1 MKITLLGTGGY
12 FPNRRRH
19 TACLMIPEIG
29 VVLDA
34 GTAAYQIQQHL
45 ETESLDIFLSHAH
58 LDHVFG
64 LTCLLNLFDG
74 QGARRIRVHGEPEKL
89 EVVEQ
94 CLFNKL
100 LFPVA
105 PPCTFTPLADSVA
118 LPQGGRLTWFPLEH
132 PGGSVGY
139 RLDWPAT
146 DTEPARSLA
155 YVTDTIARPD
165 AAYLEHIQ
173 GVELLVH
180 EAYFNDDERDWAELT
195 GHSCATDVAQ
205 NAAAAGAKQL
215 VMVHMNPMCES
226 DQPLDLAMAREAF
239 AELVVA
245 EDGMVVEF

>member
-1 MKITLLGTGGY
+1 MKLTLLGTGGY

-34 GTAAYQIQQHL
+34 GTAAYQIQDHL
-45 ETESLDIFLSHAH
+45 ETDSLDLFLSHAH

-74 QGARRIRVHGEPEKL
+74 QGAEHIRVHGEAAKL
-89 EVVEQ
+89 EVVER
-94 CLFNKL
+94 CLFNEL

-105 PPCTFTPLADSVA
+105 PPCTFVPLAESVA
-118 LPQGGRLTWFPLEH
+118 LPKGGKLTWFPLEH

-139 RLDWPAT
+139 RIDFP
-146 DTEPARSLA
+146 DRSLA
-155 YVTDTIARPD
+155 YVTDTVARPD
-165 AAYLEHIQ
+165 AAYLKHIQ
-173 GVELLVH
+173 GVDLLVH
-180 EAYFNDDERDWAELT
+180 EAYFNDDEQDWAELT
-195 GHSCATDVAQ
+195 GHSCATAVAQ

-226 DQPLDLAMAREAF
+226 DQPLDLTKARAAF
-239 AELVVA
+239 GEIVVA